1 LIAQS
6 GGLRNLAPPRLPA
19 AQSRLSNLSAAC

>member
-1 LIAQS
+1 MIAKS
-6 GGLRNLAPPRLPA
+6 CGPRNLAPPRLPA